1 MVFMALII
9 HTIGKKTHCHRNM
22 YIFQIMRFRWTH
34 WCSFHIFDFKNVTLR
49 AGYKSGTVCF
59 LAEISRLSL
68 HRSEWGSW
76 VEIPTLL
83 SSQVKMCESD
93 WFHTGMSATGTIF
106 PTFFTKKMILK
117 KWKLWEIEQ
126 VKDISALAMMC
137 KIWKM
142 MCKIWKKHPKCK
154 LQYRE
159 NCGRYRNDL
168 LDQ

>member
-1 MVFMALII
+1 MSSIPHFLYYMFTWHQYMTANTGSNYNIPKEMFTVCKRA
-9 HTIGKKTHCHRNM
+9 
-22 YIFQIMRFRWTH
+22 
-34 WCSFHIFDFKNVTLR
+34 NVVSI
-49 AGYKSGTVCF
+49 GYKTGTVCF
-59 LAEISRLSL
+59 PLETSRLSL

-93 WFHTGMSATGTIF
+93 WFHTGVSATGTIF